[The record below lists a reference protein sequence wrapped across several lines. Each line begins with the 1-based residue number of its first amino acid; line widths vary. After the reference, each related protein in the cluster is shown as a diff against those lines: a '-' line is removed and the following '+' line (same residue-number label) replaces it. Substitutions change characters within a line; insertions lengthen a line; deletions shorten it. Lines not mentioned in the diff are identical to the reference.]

1 MRSKT
6 NLGDLAKSRVAR
18 NHSPNRLIIASQR
31 TRNEV
36 AARASRLQKS
46 VTRIG
51 VTRVAGKINVVGET
65 LHWDYEAFQRHQRG
79 EGTRYERETL
89 RLMMVTDETRLSR
102 DVDRSIHWS
111 CPRFNAQ
118 REDYQNHTLTLASLA
133 PVRPGRNC
141 QF

>member
-1 MRSKT
+1 MWCD
-6 NLGDLAKSRVAR
+6 LGEPAQSRVTGNFA
-18 NHSPNRLIIASQR
+18 PNRLIIANQR
-31 TRNEV
+31 TRKEV
-36 AARASRLQKS
+36 AARASRLKKG

-51 VTRVAGKINVVGET
+51 VTRVAGKINAVGET
-65 LHWDYEAFQRHQRG
+65 LHWDYEAFQRRQPG

-133 PVRPGRNC
+133 PGRPGRNC

>member
-1 MRSKT
+1 M
-6 NLGDLAKSRVAR
+6 
-18 NHSPNRLIIASQR
+18 
-31 TRNEV
+31 

-46 VTRIG
+46 VTQLG
-51 VTRVAGKINVVGET
+51 VTQVAGKINVVGET
-65 LHWDYEAFQRHQRG
+65 LHSETYEAFQRHQPG

-89 RLMMVTDETRLSR
+89 RLIMVTDETRLSR
-102 DVDRSIHWS
+102 DVDRSIRWS